1 MGYGGGGVGCQ
12 EGHYWRV
19 RGVYIGGV
27 FSWVLVGC

>member
-19 RGVYIGGV
+19 REVYIGGV
-27 FSWVLVGC
+27 SWVLVGC